1 MDEAVGLTKE
11 MMDPNHNMAKAM
23 VVSYLVCLFQ
33 VFVITMV
40 VSHLKVQL
48 VLYSAIIG
56 AMIALA
62 FGLLSA
68 VRSDTYIKRNMVQ
81 MAIDH
86 GYDVVGSAALRRLQ
100 HGGLRIRP
108 YIRSSGR
115 DACRLGLIM
124 ASINRVLFSVN
135 CTSLISSDKDSS
147 TPIAPACA
155 ALARA
160 MVCAFVLAQGL
171 CL

>member
-1 MDEAVGLTKE
+1 MFSIELVVFLVIGAAIYFAIGAFWYSPIGLGRPWMKAVGLTKE

-86 GYDVVGSAALRRLQ
+86 GYDVVGSAV
-100 HGGLRIRP
+100 I
-108 YIRSSGR
+108 
-115 DACRLGLIM
+115 
-124 ASINRVLFSVN
+124 
-135 CTSLISSDKDSS
+135 
-147 TPIAPACA
+147 A
-155 ALARA
+155 ALATWW
-160 MVCAFVLAQGL
+160 LAH
-171 CL
+171 

>member
-1 MDEAVGLTKE
+1 MISIELVVFLLISAAIYFAIGAFWYSPIGLGRQWMKAVGLTKE

-86 GYDVVGSAALRRLQ
+86 GYDVVGSAV
-100 HGGLRIRP
+100 I
-108 YIRSSGR
+108 
-115 DACRLGLIM
+115 
-124 ASINRVLFSVN
+124 
-135 CTSLISSDKDSS
+135 
-147 TPIAPACA
+147 A
-155 ALARA
+155 ALATWW
-160 MVCAFVLAQGL
+160 LAH
-171 CL
+171 